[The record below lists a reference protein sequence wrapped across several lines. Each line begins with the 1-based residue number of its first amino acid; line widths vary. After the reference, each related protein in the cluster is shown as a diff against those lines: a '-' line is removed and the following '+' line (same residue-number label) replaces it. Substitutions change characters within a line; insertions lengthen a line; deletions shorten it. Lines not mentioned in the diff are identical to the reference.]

1 MNDRNEI
8 NKLIDELLSIMNM
21 PHTSIQKFQEI
32 ISQHEEDSLFQLDLE
47 TSFEITVNEQIWSY
61 KYIIGD
67 VSEDNNNNTNE
78 DKSEDIKVGSEK
90 IDSDV
95 HLTEVKLDWQILETH
110 VVNVIHTYHIM
121 FNSSTMY

>member
-1 MNDRNEI
+1 MNDRNEF

-110 VVNVIHTYHIM
+110 IVNVIHTYHIM
-121 FNSSTMY
+121 LNSSTMY